1 VSIFVVVV
9 RKLLLLFTIAIMD
22 TSRVDYMKASHL
34 SYMHSITN
42 VAATPPEK
50 EYKIPMSAILYI

>member
-1 VSIFVVVV
+1 
-9 RKLLLLFTIAIMD
+9 MD